1 MELNSVLLLY
11 DKIVSQENKFGG
23 QIGTHVDLKK
33 EQTKSRKLESYS
45 GTKSK

>member
-1 MELNSVLLLY
+1 MELNSVLLFY
-11 DKIVSQENKFGG
+11 DKIVSQEQKLGG

-33 EQTKSRKLESYS
+33 EQTKSGKFESYS